1 MFLSTHSFA
10 HSYTHTDNLRIDLS
24 TQLCSEQSKAILMN
38 MSSKACVAKMTATG
52 RLHCDVFG
60 SLSSSKTDNRR
71 KSSIKGKRTTVNSG
85 KRNQS
90 MSVAVNNGNFS
101 CRSLNDTGDDWDSTD
116 GAILE
121 DLLEEGRRDSIIP
134 RNRRSSLAGNRSS
147 STVLSRDTSGKRQQA
162 MVDLLLDLD
171 PA

>member
-1 MFLSTHSFA
+1 
-10 HSYTHTDNLRIDLS
+10 
-24 TQLCSEQSKAILMN
+24 MN

-71 KSSIKGKRTTVNSG
+71 KSSIKGKRNLSMSVEVNSG
-85 KRNQS
+85 
-90 MSVAVNNGNFS
+90 NFS
-101 CRSLNDTGDDWDSTD
+101 RRSLNDTGDDWDSSD

-134 RNRRSSLAGNRSS
+134 RNRRASLAGNRSS
-147 STVLSRDTSGKRQQA
+147 SMVLSRDSSGKRQQA

-171 PA
+171 QA

>member
-1 MFLSTHSFA
+1 
-10 HSYTHTDNLRIDLS
+10 
-24 TQLCSEQSKAILMN
+24 MN

-71 KSSIKGKRTTVNSG
+71 KSSIKGKRNLSMSVEVNSG
-85 KRNQS
+85 
-90 MSVAVNNGNFS
+90 NFS
-101 CRSLNDTGDDWDSTD
+101 RRSLNDTGDDWDSTD

-134 RNRRSSLAGNRSS
+134 RNRRASLAGNRSS
-147 STVLSRDTSGKRQQA
+147 SMVLSRDSSGKRQQA